1 MNNINTIP
9 LKDLKTIVRLLG
21 YEPFNQKSW
30 QEFDE
35 EDYYR
40 ILKAKVKKMGEIYG
54 Y

>member
-1 MNNINTIP
+1 MERINKIP

-30 QEFDE
+30 EEFNE

-40 ILKAKVKKMGEIYG
+40 ILKSKVKEMGEIYG

>member
-1 MNNINTIP
+1 MKSINTIP

-30 QEFDE
+30 GEFDE

-40 ILKAKVKKMGEIYG
+40 ILKSKVKEMEEIYG